1 MTGIPISSD
10 PAALLRGADPQG
22 LRNALSVSK
31 LEALL
36 PTGKIAPGENQTA
49 GGGTIQSRGVEAL
62 QTDAAATGRGA
73 QTGSTRE
80 TLSFAARTILDLLD
94 RTDAQPARAAAPML
108 PSLAGAPNPAVL
120 RAALAGLVQH
130 SGLFYENHLAEWVSG
145 NRPLAD
151 VLKAPQ
157 AVFNQPRLG
166 EPTLATNPGAPQQP
180 AQAQPVLLLPA
191 PAGYTTSTAQLAGA
205 ALPNP
210 AGATPA
216 EAAVAEDTGGNP
228 APVKHGAANNN
239 GAPDNSP
246 PASLAIPPHA
256 REAARL
262 ATLANHAAQAYQAA
276 AQDGNDGGRSHR
288 TETHSVLRA
297 FDSGE
302 AANHASNN
310 PQSNPV
316 VHPGT
321 EGTVRQQLE
330 LLASQQFRWVGE
342 AWPGTPMDW
351 EIRRGEKDENSGAQA
366 GQAAWSTR
374 LLLTLPSLGT
384 VEARLWLNGTG
395 LEARVVTPDSAV
407 ASRLNDARSELS
419 SNMSANG
426 LVLMRLNVE
435 TGVPAKPGSGT

>member
-1 MTGIPISSD
+1 MTGIPISPD

-31 LEALL
+31 LAALL

-49 GGGTIQSRGVEAL
+49 GGGTIQGRGVDAL
-62 QTDAAATGRGA
+62 QTDAAAAGRSA

-108 PSLAGAPNPAVL
+108 PSPAGAPNPAVL
-120 RAALAGLVQH
+120 RAALAELVQH
-130 SGLFYENHLAEWVSG
+130 SGLFYESHLAEWVSG

-157 AVFNQPRLG
+157 AAFNQPMPG
-166 EPTLATNPGAPQQP
+166 EPALAGNPGAPRQP
-180 AQAQPVLLLPA
+180 VQAPPVLLLPA
-191 PAGYTTSTAQLAGA
+191 PAGYTASTAQLAGA
-205 ALPNP
+205 ALSNA
-210 AGATPA
+210 AGAAQA
-216 EAAVAEDTGGNP
+216 EVAVMEDTGGNP
-228 APVKHGAANNN
+228 APVKRGAANSN
-239 GAPDNSP
+239 GTLDST
-246 PASLAIPPHA
+246 PASLSGPPHA

-262 ATLANHAAQAYQAA
+262 ATLANQAAQAYQAA
-276 AQDGNDGGRSHR
+276 AQDASDSGRSHR
-288 TETHSVLRA
+288 TEGHSVLRTI
-297 FDSGE
+297 DSGE
-302 AANHASNN
+302 AGNHASST
-310 PQSNPV
+310 PQSNSV

-351 EIRRGEKDENSGAQA
+351 EIRRGEKDENSSAQA
-366 GQAAWSTR
+366 GPAPWSTR

-384 VEARLWLNGTG
+384 VEARLWLSGTG
-395 LEARVVTPDSAV
+395 LEARLVTPDSAV

-435 TGVPAKPGSGT
+435 TGVPAKPGSGA